1 MVYEEREK
9 NIKNTHYRLVLFSR
23 GSQCMFY
30 YIRTANSLKKKTKK
44 KRNIADI
51 ASECVRVFVP
61 IRLLVRN
68 FPLSFSNS
76 HRTEAL
82 IHVQQKKS
90 YL

>member
-9 NIKNTHYRLVLFSR
+9 NIENTYYRLVLFSR

-30 YIRTANSLKKKTKK
+30 YIRTANSLKKK
-44 KRNIADI
+44 RNIADI
-51 ASECVRVFVP
+51 ATECVRVFVP